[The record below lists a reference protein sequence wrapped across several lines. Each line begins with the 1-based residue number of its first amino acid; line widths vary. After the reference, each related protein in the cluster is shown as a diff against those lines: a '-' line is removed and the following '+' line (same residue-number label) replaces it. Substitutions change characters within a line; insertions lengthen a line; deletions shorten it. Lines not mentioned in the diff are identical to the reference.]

1 MNIPLMIFKY
11 KRVKFLIK
19 PFLGIGNL
27 FAKITSGMKYDLQEA
42 DIKLSV
48 AEYSTLALF
57 NACFFFLLSFLAFFL
72 LRFRIAEKPLGASFS
87 FALVVAFL
95 LFLFFVVVLLRYPK
109 ILAGKKAEQ
118 IDRTLLFALKDLLL
132 QVSSGVSLYNSF
144 VNISLAGYGLVSKEF
159 KIAAQEIN
167 AGIPMTVAIEK
178 MAHRTKSEYL
188 QRSLWQLVNA
198 MNVGASLEGAL
209 RTIIDDLAR
218 DQKSK
223 IKDYAKELNLWSLIY
238 MLFAVAIPTLGVT
251 MLVVLSG
258 FAGFNVNM
266 VTFAFLMGFVLFV
279 QIAIIGF
286 IKRRRPMVNF

>member
-1 MNIPLMIFKY
+1 MLFKY

-27 FAKITSGMKYDLQEA
+27 SGKIMSSLKSDLREA
-42 DIKLSV
+42 DIDLDV
-48 AEYSTLALF
+48 AEYSALALF
-57 NACFFFLLSFLAFFL
+57 NAGFFFLLSFLAFFL
-72 LRFRIAEKPLGASFS
+72 LRFRVAEKPLGDSLLF
-87 FALVVAFL
+87 AFL
-95 LFLFFVVVLLRYPK
+95 VALLLFVFFFIIFLRYPK

-132 QVSSGVSLYNSF
+132 QVSSGVSLYNSLI
-144 VNISLAGYGLVSKEF
+144 NISLAGYGLVSKEF

-167 AGIPMTVAIEK
+167 AGISMIDAIEK
-178 MAHRTKSEYL
+178 MAYRTKSEYL

-198 MNVGASLEGAL
+198 MKVGASLEGAL
-209 RTIIDDLAR
+209 RTIIEDLGR

-223 IKDYAKELNLWSLIY
+223 IKDYAKELNLWSLVY

-258 FAGFNVNM
+258 FAGFGVNM
-266 VTFAFLMGFVLFV
+266 VTFWFLMGFVLFV

-286 IKRRRPMVNF
+286 IKRRRPIVNF

>member
-1 MNIPLMIFKY
+1 MLFKY

-27 FAKITSGMKYDLQEA
+27 FGKVVSNLKHDLKEA
-42 DIKLSV
+42 DINLGV

-72 LRFRIAEKPLGASFS
+72 LRFRIAEKPLGASILFS
-87 FALVVAFL
+87 LLVALL
-95 LFLFFVVVLLRYPK
+95 LFIFFFFIFLKYPK

-118 IDRTLLFALKDLLL
+118 IDRMLLFALKDLLL

-144 VNISLAGYGLVSKEF
+144 VNISVAGYGLVSKEF

-167 AGIPMTVAIEK
+167 AGIPMSSAIEK
-178 MAHRTKSEYL
+178 MAHRTQSEYL
-188 QRSLWQLVNA
+188 QRSLWQLINA
-198 MNVGASLEGAL
+198 MKVGASLEGAL

-223 IKDYAKELNLWSLIY
+223 IKDYAKELNLWSLVY

-258 FAGFNVNM
+258 FAGFGVNM
-266 VTFAFLMGFVLFV
+266 YTFAFLMGFVLFV